1 MAKDEEIYYDM
12 SVHSSRTLD
21 DGSAPVSMV
30 FRGKSFRAVMGMVR
44 KYGVDLR
51 QEKKWDATLY
61 IFEGKKIVEHYMLLD
76 GKWSDLG
83 SLGCRGVPRSQDPRI
98 GK

>member
-1 MAKDEEIYYDM
+1 MAKDEEIYYDL
-12 SVHSSRTLD
+12 SVYSSRTLG

-51 QEKKWDATLY
+51 KEKKWGVTLY
-61 IFEGKKIVEHYMLLD
+61 IFKGKNIVEHYMLLD

-83 SLGCRGVPRSQDPRI
+83 RVGCGGVPRSQDPRI